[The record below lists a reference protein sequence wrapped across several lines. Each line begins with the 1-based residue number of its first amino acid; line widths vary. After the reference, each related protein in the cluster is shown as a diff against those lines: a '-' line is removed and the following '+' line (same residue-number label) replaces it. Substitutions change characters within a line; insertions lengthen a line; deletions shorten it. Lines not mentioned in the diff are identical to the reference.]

1 MVHHKVPTAGTLPA
15 IRHRPPTLGGQGARR
30 SPKSPVTVD
39 LTPRSTVTGMTT
51 TTTIVSLAESMGFRA
66 GTLDYYGR
74 PGHLEPPDHS
84 ATGHRLDDEAS
95 AERLRFIKGIQRMDL
110 RLDDIEELLDV
121 RGGGS
126 LTCGHSNVLVDRRA
140 EVQSEIEQLEAIR
153 SIKYVTLDESGPC

>member
-1 MVHHKVPTAGTLPA
+1 
-15 IRHRPPTLGGQGARR
+15 
-30 SPKSPVTVD
+30 
-39 LTPRSTVTGMTT
+39 MTT
-51 TTTIVSLAESMGFRA
+51 TATIASLAERMGFRA
-66 GTLDYYGR
+66 DTPGYYER
-74 PGHLEPPDHS
+74 PGLLERADRS
-84 ATGHRLDDEAS
+84 AAGHRRYDEAS
-95 AERLRFIKGIQRMDL
+95 AERPRFIEGIQRMDL